1 MELAFVNVNLQSYFL
16 QMLQNS
22 LDLLFVLSQGSIS
35 VNQDVINVC

>member
-22 LDLLFVLSQGSIS
+22 FDLLFVLGQGSIS